1 MHENARHCVT
11 IAVILIETRISPR
24 TPGFLRDSNTTV
36 QFALVERGTSK
47 MRLKIFAVLVAA
59 CSLAALQAARADASR
74 TQLAYTSYYV
84 LDQKRALDF
93 YVGLLGMVER
103 QRITP
108 GAGVTEIVL
117 GFDKDP
123 NTPGIL
129 LMHKADRTTP
139 YTVGDGFSRT
149 ILHVSDIKAIVQK
162 LTQAGV
168 TIVRQPTEVAS
179 LKLTYALVRDPDGYM
194 IEFIQTH

>member
-1 MHENARHCVT
+1 MT
-11 IAVILIETRISPR
+11 IQKKVRI
-24 TPGFLRDSNTTV
+24 
-36 QFALVERGTSK
+36 
-47 MRLKIFAVLVAA
+47 VAA
-59 CSLAALQAARADASR
+59 LIATCTLVSVQNARADTPPTPAAAPAVRS
-74 TQLAYTSYYV
+74 QLAYTSYYV

-93 YVGLLGMVER
+93 YVGQLGMVER

-108 GAGVTEIVL
+108 SAGVTEIVL

-139 YTVGDGFSRT
+139 YQIGDGFSRT
-149 ILHVSDIKAIVQK
+149 IIHVSDIKAIVQR

-168 TIVRQPTEVAS
+168 AIVRQPTEVAN
-179 LKLTYALVRDPDGYM
+179 LKLTYAMVRDPDGYL

>member
-1 MHENARHCVT
+1 MKTPMTLR
-11 IAVILIETRISPR
+11 IA
-24 TPGFLRDSNTTV
+24 
-36 QFALVERGTSK
+36 A
-47 MRLKIFAVLVAA
+47 LVAA
-59 CSLAALQAARADASR
+59 CTLASLQSVRADEAHH
-74 TQLAYTSYYV
+74 QLAYTSYYV

-108 GAGVTEIVL
+108 SAGVTEIVL

-139 YTVGDGFSRT
+139 YQIGDGFSRT
-149 ILHVSDIKAIVQK
+149 IIHVADIKGIVQK

-168 TIVRQPTEVAS
+168 AIVRQPTEVAS

-194 IEFIQTH
+194 VEFIQTAN

>member
-1 MHENARHCVT
+1 MT
-11 IAVILIETRISPR
+11 
-24 TPGFLRDSNTTV
+24 LR
-36 QFALVERGTSK
+36 
-47 MRLKIFAVLVAA
+47 IFAALVAA
-59 CSLAALQAARADASR
+59 CSLASLQAAHADAPQTPAAAPAVHSE
-74 TQLAYTSYYV
+74 LAYTSYYV

-108 GAGVTEIVL
+108 SPGVTEIVL
-117 GFDKDP
+117 GFDKQP

-139 YTVGDGFSRT
+139 YQIGDGFSRT
-149 ILHVSDIKAIVQK
+149 IIHVSDIKAIVQK

-168 TIVRQPTEVAS
+168 TIVRQPTEVAN
-179 LKLTYALVRDPDGYM
+179 LKLTYAMVRDPDGWL
-194 IEFIQTH
+194 IEFIQTQ

>member
-1 MHENARHCVT
+1 MT
-11 IAVILIETRISPR
+11 
-24 TPGFLRDSNTTV
+24 LR
-36 QFALVERGTSK
+36 
-47 MRLKIFAVLVAA
+47 IFAALVAA
-59 CSLAALQAARADASR
+59 FTFASLHVAHADAPQTPTAAPPVHSE
-74 TQLAYTSYYV
+74 LAYTSYYV

-108 GAGVTEIVL
+108 SPGVTEIVL
-117 GFDKDP
+117 GFDKQP

-139 YTVGDGFSRT
+139 YQIGDGFSRT
-149 ILHVSDIKAIVQK
+149 IIHVSDIKAIVQK

-168 TIVRQPTEVAS
+168 TIVRQPTEVAN
-179 LKLTYALVRDPDGYM
+179 LKLTYAMVRDPDGWL
-194 IEFIQTH
+194 IEFIQTQ

>member
-1 MHENARHCVT
+1 MKIR
-11 IAVILIETRISPR
+11 
-24 TPGFLRDSNTTV
+24 
-36 QFALVERGTSK
+36 
-47 MRLKIFAVLVAA
+47 IFAALAAA
-59 CSLAALQAARADASR
+59 CSLAAVSARAEPAPAIQS
-74 TQLAYTSYYV
+74 QLAFTAYYV

-108 GAGVTEIVL
+108 SPGVTEIVL
-117 GFDKDP
+117 GFDKEP

-139 YTVGDGFSRT
+139 YQIGDGFSRT
-149 ILHVSDIKAIVQK
+149 IIHVSDIKAIVQK

-168 TIVRQPTEVAS
+168 TIVRPPTEVAS
-179 LKLTYALVRDPDGYM
+179 LKLTYSLVRDPDGWM
-194 IEFIQTH
+194 IEFIQTQ

>member
-1 MHENARHCVT
+1 MT
-11 IAVILIETRISPR
+11 LRI
-24 TPGFLRDSNTTV
+24 FA
-36 QFALVERGTSK
+36 ALV
-47 MRLKIFAVLVAA
+47 AV
-59 CSLAALQAARADASR
+59 CSLASLQAAHADAPTAPAAVPAIRS
-74 TQLAYTSYYV
+74 QLAYTSYYV

-108 GAGVTEIVL
+108 SPGVTEIVL
-117 GFDKDP
+117 GFDKEP

-139 YTVGDGFSRT
+139 YQIGDGFSRT
-149 ILHVSDIKAIVQK
+149 IIHVSDIKAIVQK

-168 TIVRQPTEVAS
+168 TIVRPPTEVAS
-179 LKLTYALVRDPDGYM
+179 LKLTYSLVRDPDGWM
-194 IEFIQTH
+194 IEFIQTQ

>member
-1 MHENARHCVT
+1 
-11 IAVILIETRISPR
+11 
-24 TPGFLRDSNTTV
+24 
-36 QFALVERGTSK
+36 

-59 CSLAALQAARADASR
+59 CSLATLQAAHADAAPTRLS
-74 TQLAYTSYYV
+74 YTSYYV

-93 YVGLLGMVER
+93 YVGLLGMTER

-108 GAGVTEIVL
+108 SANVTEILL

-194 IEFIQTH
+194 IEFIQTASGR

>member
-1 MHENARHCVT
+1 MT
-11 IAVILIETRISPR
+11 
-24 TPGFLRDSNTTV
+24 LR
-36 QFALVERGTSK
+36 
-47 MRLKIFAVLVAA
+47 IFAALVAA
-59 CSLAALQAARADASR
+59 CGLVTLQAARADAPAVHS
-74 TQLAYTSYYV
+74 QLAYTSYYV
-84 LDQKRALDF
+84 LDEKRALDF
-93 YVGLLGMVER
+93 YVGQLGMVER

-108 GAGVTEIVL
+108 SPGVTEILL

-139 YTVGDGFSRT
+139 YQIGDGYSRA
-149 ILHVSDIKAIVQK
+149 IIHVADIKAIVQK

-168 TIVRQPTEVAS
+168 TIVRQPTEVAN
-179 LKLTYALVRDPDGYM
+179 LKLTYAMVRDPDGWL

>member
-1 MHENARHCVT
+1 M
-11 IAVILIETRISPR
+11 
-24 TPGFLRDSNTTV
+24 
-36 QFALVERGTSK
+36 
-47 MRLKIFAVLVAA
+47 VAA
-59 CSLAALQAARADASR
+59 SSLATLQAVRADAPPTPAAAPAVRS
-74 TQLAYTSYYV
+74 QLAYTSYYV

-108 GAGVTEIVL
+108 SAGVTEIVL

-123 NTPGIL
+123 NTAGIL

-194 IEFIQTH
+194 IEFIQTAR

>member
-1 MHENARHCVT
+1 MT
-11 IAVILIETRISPR
+11 
-24 TPGFLRDSNTTV
+24 LR
-36 QFALVERGTSK
+36 
-47 MRLKIFAVLVAA
+47 IFAALVAA
-59 CSLAALQAARADASR
+59 CSLASLQAAHADAPKTPAAAPAGHS
-74 TQLAYTSYYV
+74 QLAYTSYYV

-108 GAGVTEIVL
+108 SPGVTEIVL
-117 GFDKDP
+117 GFDKEP

-139 YTVGDGFSRT
+139 YQIGDGFSRT
-149 ILHVSDIKAIVQK
+149 IIHVSDIKAIVQK

-179 LKLTYALVRDPDGYM
+179 LKLTYALVRDPDGWM
-194 IEFIQTH
+194 IEFIQTQ